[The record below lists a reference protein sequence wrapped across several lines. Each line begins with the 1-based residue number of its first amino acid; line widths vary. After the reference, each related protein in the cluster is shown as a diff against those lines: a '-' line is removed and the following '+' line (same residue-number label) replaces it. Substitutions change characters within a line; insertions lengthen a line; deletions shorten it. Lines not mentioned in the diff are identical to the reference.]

1 MSHFPFCSLLT
12 RDIKPDNFLIGSNK
26 KSNII
31 YLIDF
36 GLAKKYRDA
45 RSHQHIPYREN
56 KNLTGTARYA
66 SINAHLG
73 LEQSRRDDMEGIGYC
88 LMYFLRGSLPWQ
100 GLKAQTKH
108 EKYQKIMETKM
119 STPVEALCKGYPVE
133 FMTYM
138 SYCRALRFEDKP
150 DYNYLRRLFKE
161 LFARE
166 GFDPDLP
173 FDWIKTL
180 EEQAINEQLEGLSGA
195 PAKAGGKAQRDLLLT
210 GNLNDKY
217 LRAGRRLETRQTRAF
232 GDVLGESSP
241 KHKKGWL
248 SFCSCGTGKR

>member
-1 MSHFPFCSLLT
+1 MFSILVFQNLS

-73 LEQSRRDDMEGIGYC
+73 LEQSRRDDMEAIGYC

-108 EKYQKIMETKM
+108 EKYHKIMETKM
-119 STPVEALCKGYPVE
+119 STPVESLCKGYPVE

-138 SYCRALRFEDKP
+138 NYCRALRFEDKP

-166 GFDPDLP
+166 GFDPELP
-173 FDWIKTL
+173 FDWVKIL
-180 EEQAINEQLEGLSGA
+180 EEQAFNEQIEGLSG
-195 PAKAGGKAQRDLLLT
+195 PPPRVSGKAQRDLLLT

-217 LRAGRRLETRQTRAF
+217 LRTGKRLETRQTKAF
-232 GDVLGESSP
+232 GDDQDVIGST
-241 KHKKGWL
+241 KRKGWA
-248 SFCSCGTGKR
+248 SFCSCGAGKR